1 MLNGRGF
8 THAVIALGLVVMLL
22 FSWSVGGQAQTFDVA
37 ARAAILMDAETGQI
51 LFEKNADQPYEPASL
66 VKIMTLLVA
75 MDAVKA
81 GRVSL
86 SDPVRTSRR
95 AAAVGGS
102 QVYLAEGE
110 THPLEKMLKAVAI
123 ASGNDASLAVAEFI
137 AGTESAFTQLMNE
150 RAKEIG
156 MSQSYFANAD
166 GLPPEEGERPS
177 LASAR
182 DIALASQ
189 TLIREHPKVLEWTST
204 VMETF
209 RDDPLFILYNTN
221 GLVGKYDG
229 LDGLKTGHT
238 SAAGWCLAATAV
250 RGNVRLISVV
260 MGADSRVAR
269 EEQTRVLLDHGFN
282 RFVPVLAGEGQVG
295 AAKVVTGTPERVPVM
310 VERPVWA
317 HVPRGED
324 VALTTEVV
332 TRPDLAAPI
341 AKGERVGDYIVYL
354 GGREAFRVPVYAA
367 EDVGRANLMVRAW
380 RSVRD
385 FVLGLASR
393 DP

>member
-1 MLNGRGF
+1 MIRQGF
-8 THAVIALGLVVMLL
+8 FRSLIALGLMLSLL
-22 FSWSVGGQAQTFDVA
+22 FSWSAVGQAQTFDVD
-37 ARAAILMDAETGQI
+37 ARAAILIDAHTGQV
-51 LFEKNADQPYEPASL
+51 LFEKNADQALEPASL

-81 GRVSL
+81 GKVSL

-137 AGTESAFTQLMNE
+137 AGTEAAFTQLMNA
-150 RAKEIG
+150 RARELG
-156 MSQSYFANAD
+156 MTNSYFANAD

-189 TLIREHPKVLEWTST
+189 ALILEHPEVLAWTST

-209 RDDPLFILYNTN
+209 REDPLFILYNTN
-221 GLVGKYDG
+221 GLVGKYPG

-238 SAAGWCLAATAV
+238 NAAGWCLAATAV
-250 RGNVRLISVV
+250 RGEVRLISVV
-260 MGADSRVAR
+260 MGTDSRTAR
-269 EEQTRVLLDHGFN
+269 EEQTRALLDHGFN
-282 RFVPVLAGEGQVG
+282 RFVPTLVGEGQVG
-295 AAKVVTGTPERVPVM
+295 TLKVPSAAVENVPVT
-310 VERPVWA
+310 VSSPVWV
-317 HVPRGED
+317 HLPRGENIAVSTQI
-324 VALTTEVV
+324 VAKANLSAPIEKGQEMGELVVFLGDQEVV
-332 TRPDLAAPI
+332 RT
-341 AKGERVGDYIVYL
+341 
-354 GGREAFRVPVYAA
+354 PVFAG
-367 EDVGRANLMVRAW
+367 EDVERANLLVRAW
-380 RSVRD
+380 RSLRD
-385 FVLGLASR
+385 FVLGLVSGR
-393 DP
+393 V